1 LRLRSRLVLT
11 FAYIL
16 LTVIVAFTIPLA
28 VNLSRRAETEL
39 STDTLVTAQTLA
51 AYIGAENIGDPAAL
65 QRIASGAP
73 PEIERVVILDRR
85 GIVLYDS
92 SGKDVGKD
100 YANGKRPEV
109 TSALA
114 GTPYAYVRYSS
125 DVGHDIMVAGA
136 PIIDERLVGAIRLT
150 RNAADLRAAERR
162 TFAGLVVIG
171 AAALFAGILI
181 AFGLAG
187 SLARPIQRL
196 AGTARRLGRGDL
208 SARAGD
214 VQGAAEVQDLAG
226 SFDEMADRLERTV
239 IAQREFV
246 ANASHQLRTPLTGM
260 KLRLE
265 SATDAPLDPDVRRQL
280 EAAERELDRLSEI
293 VNRLLAMAREIEEG
307 APTHVDLAD
316 AAERA
321 VARWADRAGR
331 AGASIQVETGSA
343 LAQANPTDVDQML
356 DNVIDNAISYAPG
369 PIEIRTGS
377 GDGRAWISV
386 LDHGPGIPPA
396 ERERVLERFYRG
408 RTGGAAG
415 SGLGLAIARDLAAK
429 WGGDVV
435 VGAPLTGEGTLVQ
448 IRLVPVVRDRAA
460 PEDTSGEAAA
470 GEALTAP

>member
-1 LRLRSRLVLT
+1 MRLRSRLVLT
-11 FAYIL
+11 FSYIL

-65 QRIASGAP
+65 RRIASGAP
-73 PEIERVVILDRR
+73 SEIERVVIMDRH
-85 GIVLYDS
+85 GIVVYDS
-92 SGKDVGKD
+92 AGTAVGAD
-100 YANGKRPEV
+100 FANGDRPEV
-109 TSALA
+109 VTALA
-114 GTPYAYVRYSS
+114 GTPTASVRYSR
-125 DVGHDIMVAGA
+125 DAGNRDLMLAAA
-136 PIIDERLVGAIRLT
+136 PIIDERIVGAIRLT
-150 RNAADLRAAERR
+150 RDAADLRAAERR
-162 TFAGLVVIG
+162 TFVGLIVIG
-171 AAALFAGILI
+171 ASALLAGILI

-214 VQGAAEVQDLAG
+214 VEGAAEVQDLAG

-280 EAAERELDRLSEI
+280 EAAEKELDRLSDI
-293 VNRLLAMAREIEEG
+293 VNSLLAMAREIEEG

-316 AAERA
+316 AAARA
-321 VARWADRAGR
+321 VARWADRAHR
-331 AGASIQVETGSA
+331 ADASIDA
-343 LAQANPTDVDQML
+343 DARRLLAQANPTDVDQML
-356 DNVIDNAISYAPG
+356 DNALDNAIAYAPG

-377 GDGRAWISV
+377 GDGRVWISV
-386 LDHGPGIPPA
+386 RDHGPGIPPA
-396 ERERVLERFYRG
+396 EREHVLERFYRG

-435 VGAPLTGEGTLVQ
+435 VGAPTTGDGTLVE
-448 IRLVPVVRDRAA
+448 IRLLPVGRDLAKVVDA
-460 PEDTSGEAAA
+460 GEAAS
-470 GEALTAP
+470 GEALTGS